1 MVNCCSGHAIDLLR
15 RQTNKRTDVILLAEG
30 GHARVHPADTALHA
44 AQRTLKSI
52 EHFYQGVI
60 MHRMQQL
67 VTLSR
72 FLNKLLIT
80 LAFSPSINTSTG
92 ASTGSCHIKIT
103 KYVTWHHGIGTG
115 SSHNSSADRKQSRH
129 SPHKCNLKQVVKLEE
144 VVGHHGNEIFE
155 AD

>member
-30 GHARVHPADTALHA
+30 EHARVHPADTALHA

-52 EHFYQGVI
+52 GHFYQGVI

-80 LAFSPSINTSTG
+80 LAFSPSIKTSTG
-92 ASTGSCHIKIT
+92 ASTGSCHIKNNKNGHT
-103 KYVTWHHGIGTG
+103 SLGTTG
-115 SSHNSSADRKQSRH
+115 
-129 SPHKCNLKQVVKLEE
+129 
-144 VVGHHGNEIFE
+144 
-155 AD
+155 